1 MPPYKRAA
9 PSLAPRTRMMEVNL
23 AETRPHAPSPDH
35 SCDTQNG
42 PDASGT
48 TNVPDKRPTG
58 GARCAAMV
66 CVRGCGGRA
75 HATCMRANMRC
86 RGGRAARA
94 AAAAAAR
101 TAAAT
106 GGSEIILMPFWPNSL
121 SWMSSPGG
129 RTRSEPFSSACDF
142 GEASCAAAEPVA
154 ARPVAYARAQSSP
167 IASVRAASSSPPAA

>member
-1 MPPYKRAA
+1 MIRSTYDGGVH
-9 PSLAPRTRMMEVNL
+9 THHGC
-23 AETRPHAPSPDH
+23 PHAPSPDH
-35 SCDTQNG
+35 SCDTQW
-42 PDASGT
+42 T
-48 TNVPDKRPTG
+48 RRKRNYKRTRQATDG
-58 GARCAAMV
+58 RRKMRSHGVRAWLRRAGACNMYARQHALPCRCHT
-66 CVRGCGGRA
+66 RR
-75 HATCMRANMRC
+75 RC

-154 ARPVAYARAQSSP
+154 ARPVAYALAHKAR
-167 IASVRAASSSPPAA
+167 R